1 MYYENKRTFYIKQ
14 YGPAV
19 AVIIISIALIV
30 TGLVIG
36 FTPENDNNKVA
47 VITPVEK
54 DAYEYSKQAIK
65 GTVKE
70 VNGIT
75 VTLVSNGEEHE
86 INLIGIESTKET
98 EALTKRMSL
107 DLTGKTVVV
116 DFDTV
121 KSEKGKTYGYLY
133 IDNTFYNETLL
144 QDGLAN
150 LRAERNNINK
160 LDILAKA
167 QIEARNQGLGIWN

>member
-1 MYYENKRTFYIKQ
+1 MYYENKKMFYIKQ

-36 FTPENDNNKVA
+36 FTPDNKVA
-47 VITPVEK
+47 SVTPVEK
-54 DAYEYSKQAIK
+54 DAYTYTKQAIK

-86 INLIGIESTKET
+86 INLIGIESTKNT
-98 EALTKRMSL
+98 EALTNRMAT
-107 DLTGKTVVV
+107 DLTGKNVVV

-121 KSEKGKTYGYLY
+121 KSEKGKIYGYLY
-133 IDNTFYNETLL
+133 IDNDFYNETLL
-144 QDGLAN
+144 ESGLAN

-160 LDILAKA
+160 LDVLAKA

>member
-36 FTPENDNNKVA
+36 FTPENKVA
-47 VITPVEK
+47 SVTPVEK
-54 DAYEYSKQAIK
+54 DAYTYTKQAIK

-86 INLIGIESTKET
+86 INLIGIESTKNT
-98 EALTKRMSL
+98 EVLTKRMAT
-107 DLTGKTVVV
+107 DLTGKNVVV

-133 IDNTFYNETLL
+133 IDNDFYNETLL
-144 QDGLAN
+144 ENGLAN

-160 LDILAKA
+160 LDVLAKA
-167 QIEARNQGLGIWN
+167 QISARNQGLGIWN

>member
-36 FTPENDNNKVA
+36 FTPENNHVA
-47 VITPVEK
+47 VVTPIEN
-54 DAYEYSKQAIK
+54 DAYEYTKQAIK

-86 INLIGIESTKET
+86 INLIGIESTKDT
-98 EALTKRMSL
+98 EALTNRMSL

-133 IDNTFYNETLL
+133 IENDFYNETLL
-144 QDGLAN
+144 ESGLAN

-160 LDILAKA
+160 LDVLVKA
-167 QIEARNQGLGIWN
+167 QISARNQGLGIWN

>member
-36 FTPENDNNKVA
+36 FTPDNNKVA
-47 VITPVEK
+47 VVTPVEK

-75 VTLVSNGEEHE
+75 VIVVSNGEEHE

-98 EALTKRMSL
+98 EALTRRMST

-133 IDNTFYNETLL
+133 VNNNFYNETLL

-160 LDILAKA
+160 LDVLAKA
-167 QIEARNQGLGIWN
+167 QISARNQGLGIWN

>member
-1 MYYENKRTFYIKQ
+1 MYYENKKMFYIKQ

-36 FTPENDNNKVA
+36 FTPDSKVA
-47 VITPVEK
+47 SVTPVEK
-54 DAYEYSKQAIK
+54 DAYTYTKQAIK

-86 INLIGIESTKET
+86 INLIGIESTKNT
-98 EALTKRMSL
+98 EALTNRMAT
-107 DLTGKTVVV
+107 DLTGKNVVV

-133 IDNTFYNETLL
+133 IENDFYNETLL
-144 QDGLAN
+144 ESGLAN

-160 LDILAKA
+160 LDVLAKA

>member
-1 MYYENKRTFYIKQ
+1 MYYENKKMFYIKQ

-36 FTPENDNNKVA
+36 FTPENKVA
-47 VITPVEK
+47 SVTPVEK
-54 DAYEYSKQAIK
+54 DAYTYTKQAIK

-86 INLIGIESTKET
+86 INLIGIESTKNT
-98 EALTKRMSL
+98 EALSNRMAA
-107 DLTGKTVVV
+107 DLTGKNVVV

-133 IDNTFYNETLL
+133 IDNDFYNETLL
-144 QDGLAN
+144 ENGLAN

-160 LDILAKA
+160 LDVLAKA

>member
-1 MYYENKRTFYIKQ
+1 MYYENKKMFYIKQ

-36 FTPENDNNKVA
+36 FTPENKVA
-47 VITPVEK
+47 SVTPVEK
-54 DAYEYSKQAIK
+54 DAYTYTKQAIK

-86 INLIGIESTKET
+86 INLIGIESTKNT
-98 EALTKRMSL
+98 EKLTKRMSL
-107 DLTGKTVVV
+107 DLTGKNVIV

-133 IDNTFYNETLL
+133 IENDFYNETLL
-144 QDGLAN
+144 EDGLAN

-160 LDILAKA
+160 LDVLAKA
-167 QIEARNQGLGIWN
+167 QISARNQGLGIWN

>member
-36 FTPENDNNKVA
+36 FTPENKVA
-47 VITPVEK
+47 SVTPVEK
-54 DAYEYSKQAIK
+54 DAYTKQAIK

-86 INLIGIESTKET
+86 INLIGIESTKNT
-98 EALTKRMSL
+98 EVLTKRMAT
-107 DLTGKTVVV
+107 DLKWKNVVV

-133 IDNTFYNETLL
+133 IDNDFYNETLL
-144 QDGLAN
+144 ENGLAN

-160 LDILAKA
+160 LDVLAKA
-167 QIEARNQGLGIWN
+167 QISARNQGLGIWN

>member
-1 MYYENKRTFYIKQ
+1 MYYENKKMFYIKQ

-36 FTPENDNNKVA
+36 FTPESNHVA
-47 VITPVEK
+47 VVTPIEN
-54 DAYEYSKQAIK
+54 DAYEYTKQAIK

-86 INLIGIESTKET
+86 INLIGIESTKNT
-98 EALTKRMSL
+98 EALTNRMAT
-107 DLTGKTVVV
+107 DLTGKNVVV

-133 IDNTFYNETLL
+133 IDNDFYNETLL
-144 QDGLAN
+144 ESGLAN

-160 LDILAKA
+160 LDVLAKA

>member
-36 FTPENDNNKVA
+36 FTPESNHVA
-47 VITPVEK
+47 VVTPIEN
-54 DAYEYSKQAIK
+54 DAYEYTKQAIK

-86 INLIGIESTKET
+86 INLIGIESTKDT
-98 EALTKRMSL
+98 EALTNRMSL

-116 DFDTV
+116 DFDTD
-121 KSEKGKTYGYLY
+121 KSEKEKTYGYLY
-133 IDNTFYNETLL
+133 IENDFYNETLL

-160 LDILAKA
+160 LDVLAKA
-167 QIEARNQGLGIWN
+167 QISARNQKLGIWS

>member
-36 FTPENDNNKVA
+36 FTPSENKVA
-47 VITPVEK
+47 VTAPIEK

-75 VTLVSNGEEHE
+75 VTVVSNSQEYE
-86 INLIGIESTKET
+86 INLIGIEPKNNT
-98 EALTKRMSL
+98 EKLTNKMAL
-107 DLTGKTVVV
+107 DLINKEVTI

-133 IDNTFYNETLL
+133 IGNDFYNET
-144 QDGLAN
+144 
-150 LRAERNNINK
+150 
-160 LDILAKA
+160 
-167 QIEARNQGLGIWN
+167 

>member
-1 MYYENKRTFYIKQ
+1 MYYENKKMFYIKQ

-36 FTPENDNNKVA
+36 FTPDNKVA
-47 VITPVEK
+47 SVTPVEK
-54 DAYEYSKQAIK
+54 DAYTYTKQAIK

-86 INLIGIESTKET
+86 INLIGIESTKNT
-98 EALTKRMSL
+98 EALTNRMAT
-107 DLTGKTVVV
+107 DLTGKNVVV

-121 KSEKGKTYGYLY
+121 KSEKGKIY
-133 IDNTFYNETLL
+133 
-144 QDGLAN
+144 
-150 LRAERNNINK
+150 R
-160 LDILAKA
+160 
-167 QIEARNQGLGIWN
+167 

>member
-1 MYYENKRTFYIKQ
+1 MYYENKKMFYIKQ

-36 FTPENDNNKVA
+36 FTPENKVA
-47 VITPVEK
+47 SVTPVEK
-54 DAYEYSKQAIK
+54 DAYTYTKQAIK

-86 INLIGIESTKET
+86 INLIGIESTKDTET
-98 EALTKRMSL
+98 LTKRMSL
-107 DLTGKTVVV
+107 DLTGKNVVV

-133 IDNTFYNETLL
+133 IDNDFYNETLL
-144 QDGLAN
+144 EDGLAN

-160 LDILAKA
+160 LDVLAKA
-167 QIEARNQGLGIWN
+167 QISARNQGLGIWN

>member
-36 FTPENDNNKVA
+36 FTPETTKVA
-47 VITPVEK
+47 TATPVEK
-54 DAYEYSKQAIK
+54 DAYTYTKQAIK

-75 VTLVSNGEEHE
+75 VTVVSNGEEYE
-86 INLIGIESTKET
+86 INE
-98 EALTKRMSL
+98 
-107 DLTGKTVVV
+107 
-116 DFDTV
+116 
-121 KSEKGKTYGYLY
+121 
-133 IDNTFYNETLL
+133 
-144 QDGLAN
+144 
-150 LRAERNNINK
+150 
-160 LDILAKA
+160 
-167 QIEARNQGLGIWN
+167 

>member
-1 MYYENKRTFYIKQ
+1 MYYENKKMFYIKQ

-36 FTPENDNNKVA
+36 FTPDNKVA
-47 VITPVEK
+47 SVTPVEK
-54 DAYEYSKQAIK
+54 DAYTYTKQAIK

-86 INLIGIESTKET
+86 INLIGIESTKNT
-98 EALTKRMSL
+98 EALTNRMAT
-107 DLTGKTVVV
+107 DLTGKNVVV

-133 IDNTFYNETLL
+133 IDNDFYNETLL
-144 QDGLAN
+144 ESGLAN

-160 LDILAKA
+160 LDVLAKA